1 MRKRHTIVLLIAG
14 TVLLA
19 GCQKTGPFG
28 GESAISF
35 KAVSN
40 VGTKTAYSGVETEEG
55 SRKYE
60 RIDWKQGD
68 LIRVWSDVAV
78 HRYNKEQ
85 HWSDY
90 IVTADGIANKRISTA
105 SLAAQNLN
113 NVPGDGT
120 GNGLVWGPI
129 GSYTFHAVYPAQ
141 EIVASTNGREVTTS
155 CVIPDTQQITFVKGI
170 GKPDMSHAYMEAT
183 ATATTTIEGEGVPV
197 TLPFKPAFTVF
208 EITLR
213 SASETLYL
221 DSFSIQSEGGS
232 PIAGKFSIDFNGA
245 SDIYSPSGVAGETQS
260 QVTVPLNDT
269 ELTSSADLK
278 FTVFTLP
285 ETFSDLSITFNV
297 KTDPSDT
304 DYTSRTLQLK
314 QDDAYIQFLQCA
326 KHRIYGLALSAET
339 WEIITVTGE
348 DIFWD
353 TEAWGEDIV
362 WDAN

>member
-1 MRKRHTIVLLIAG
+1 MRKIHTIVLLIAG
-14 TVLLA
+14 SVLLA

-28 GESAISF
+28 GESAIRF

-40 VGTKTAYSGVETEEG
+40 VGTKTAYSGAETEESG
-55 SRKYE
+55 HKYE

-68 LIRVWSDVAV
+68 LIRVWSNVAV
-78 HRYNKEQ
+78 HRYNQNQ

-90 IVTADGIANKRISTA
+90 IVTADGIADNRTSTA

-113 NVPGDGT
+113 NVPGNGT
-120 GNGLVWGPI
+120 GNGLVWDAAGD
-129 GSYTFHAVYPAQ
+129 YTFYGLYPSGDNADGASGVFNC
-141 EIVASTNGREVTTS
+141 EIPSDQNPVFDSGVGS
-155 CVIPDTQQITFVKGI
+155 
-170 GKPDMSHAYMEAT
+170 PDMSYAYMASK
-183 ATATTTIEGEGVPV
+183 ASVTTNVDGEGVPV
-197 TLPFKPAFTVF
+197 TLRFDPAFTAF
-208 EITLR
+208 QISLR
-213 SASETLYL
+213 SAEETLYL
-221 DSFSIQSEGGS
+221 GSFSIQSEGGS
-232 PIAGKFSIDFNGA
+232 PIAGKFSIDLNGA

>member
-1 MRKRHTIVLLIAG
+1 MRKRDTIVLLMAG
-14 TVLLA
+14 IVLLA

-28 GESAISF
+28 GKS
-35 KAVSN
+35 AVSFTAVSK

-197 TLPFKPAFTVF
+197 TLPFKPAFTAF

-232 PIAGKFSIDFNGA
+232 PVAGSFSIVFGHATDLFQ
-245 SDIYSPSGVAGETQS
+245 PVSGSTQS
-260 QVTVPLNDT
+260 QVTIPLNDT
-269 ELTSSADLK
+269 ELSATADLK
-278 FTVFTLP
+278 FTVLALP

-297 KTDPSDT
+297 KTDPT
-304 DYTSRTLQLK
+304 ATTYLPRTLQLK
-314 QDDAYIQFLQCA
+314 QDGEYIRFGQCI
-326 KHRIYGLALSAET
+326 KHRLYGLALSAET
-339 WEIITVTGE
+339 WKVLAITGE
-348 DIFWD
+348 DLEWD
-353 TEAWGEDIV
+353 EEVWGENII
-362 WDAN
+362 WEEL